1 MKNTPVVFFDATP
14 SWSGGA
20 NRILFLARELRKS
33 GGRPFVVCLPGG
45 RLGEL
50 ADGEGIETF
59 RIKPFFDID
68 PLALAR
74 LFFYLR
80 KIKAAVIDLNS
91 PGFYWLGL
99 IAGKLSGAKII
110 LTRNVPYRKTG
121 FKKLI
126 NKYLLYRRCDRVL
139 SLSVAVKKDLE
150 SDYGLTN
157 TRLIYDG
164 IFGGMEPPSREAALA
179 ARKTFGFGADDIVF
193 GMVGRLEKN
202 KGQHIAIEAFALMAG
217 AVGRARLLVA
227 GGGSETYAKYL
238 RDIVR
243 RKGLDGKVAL
253 AGYVGD
259 VSSVYAA
266 MDILVHPSFYDNI
279 PISILEAFAAA
290 RPVIASRVG
299 GIPEAVEDGVNGMLF
314 APGDAGELAD
324 KMVKMAS
331 SDYVSVGRAAARLVA
346 LKFSADKMKS
356 RYVELLDEILGD
368 KE

>member
-1 MKNTPVVFFDATP
+1 MKNSPVVFFDATP

-20 NRILFLARELRKS
+20 NRILFLAREIRKS
-33 GGRPFVVCLPGG
+33 GGRPFVVCLPDG

-59 RIKPFFDID
+59 KIKPLFDID

-99 IAGKLSGAKII
+99 IAGKLSGAKVI

-121 FKKLI
+121 LKKLI
-126 NKYLLYRRCDRVL
+126 NKYLLYRRCDRVI
-139 SLSVAVKKDLE
+139 SLSAAVKKDLDD
-150 SDYGLTN
+150 DYGLD
-157 TRLIYDG
+157 RVELIYDG

-193 GMVGRLEKN
+193 GLVGRLEKN

-217 AVGRARLLVA
+217 AVDRARLLVA
-227 GGGSETYAKYL
+227 GGGSGHYVKYL

-259 VSSVYAA
+259 VSTIYAA

-279 PISILEAFAAA
+279 PISILEAFGAS

-314 APGDAGELAD
+314 SPGDAGDLAD
-324 KMVKMAS
+324 KMVKMAA
-331 SDYVSVGRAAARLVA
+331 SDYASVGRAAARLA
-346 LKFSADKMKS
+346 AERFSADKMKS
-356 RYVELLDEILGD
+356 RYMEIIGEMVGE